1 MTSPKQHSRSNE
13 VYNIELRRMY
23 VRVLL
28 HERQVLLC
36 IEVCQMTRQQLV
48 RWLNDSFGT
57 IHLDLDR
64 GISYEEIRS
73 ILI

>member
-1 MTSPKQHSRSNE
+1 
-13 VYNIELRRMY
+13 MY

-64 GISYEEIRS
+64 GISYEEIRY